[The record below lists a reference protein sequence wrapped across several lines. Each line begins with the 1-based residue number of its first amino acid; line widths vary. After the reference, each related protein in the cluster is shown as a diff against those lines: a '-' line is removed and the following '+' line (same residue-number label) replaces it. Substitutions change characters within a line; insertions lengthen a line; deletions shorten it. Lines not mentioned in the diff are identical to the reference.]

1 MWITPVMRRGLGGL
15 FLFLCFSCAQAQPQ
29 PLVAGARELVETQR
43 RIMALGEQGGSAAV
57 ASDSEARTRAGQYL
71 FHGMQ
76 EKGATLARAL
86 AAATLAKDAAAL
98 NAFFDYVERG
108 DLFDVDRLTL
118 RDVLEDWAASV
129 DPGQAPPRLTR
140 LLADLARIQARYT
153 RELSSAIAEQP
164 TRGLAA
170 KRAGWDEYMGYLRE
184 KYPADEILRSV
195 EGDLP
200 DMSRGKPSKTPEKEA
215 RALSDEISGRNLPPK
230 TLLLTFDDGPHPRY
244 TDQILAILAKY
255 KIKAMFFQVGQNLGT
270 MKDQKAVLIARNAE
284 VEKRILAAGH
294 SIANHTYSH
303 PFLPKLTDKRLT
315 EEIDSTQQLLA
326 AAVPEGPGRTAM
338 FRAPYGA
345 RNPQVLSE
353 LADRQLRS
361 VMWNIDSLDWE
372 DPLPDSVA
380 KRVIGE
386 VEKQGRGIILF
397 HDIHARSVE
406 ALPQVLDAL
415 IAKGYKFAAW
425 NGKELVVENA
435 AVPAP
440 VAEPLYRESYAVVIG
455 IDEYAAWP
463 KLRYAVNDAKAIRDT
478 LVDKY
483 GFKAQNVTLLANQDA
498 TREKIIAALGGT
510 LADARKVKREDRVFV
525 FFAGHG
531 ATRRLPSGRDLGY
544 IIPVDAAADNYQ
556 TQAISMTQLQDI
568 AEAIP
573 AKHVLFI
580 MDSCYSGLALTRGR
594 VDGGLYARELAKRG
608 ARQMFTAGGADEQV
622 ADNGPNGHSIFT
634 WTLLQGLQG
643 KADLNGDGVITASEL
658 ASHVAPIVS
667 TLSRQT
673 PAFGNLVGSEG
684 GDMIFEIGH
693 ADEYLSGESRQLDTE
708 ATQLAD
714 QIAKLKGE
722 IAAKA
727 DRNAKLRAEL
737 ASLQAAAPPATG
749 PQGGAQGSGAPATTP
764 VPPPPVLPASGA
776 MSASAHND
784 RGTNLF
790 REKQYAEAQAEFELA
805 VKADPN
811 FALAANNL
819 GFVHYRL
826 ERYPQAALWFEK
838 TVALDPKRA
847 VAYLNLGDVY
857 VKLNKRAEAKRAYEK
872 YLELAPTGR
881 GADGA
886 RQQLR
891 TL

>member
-1 MWITPVMRRGLGGL
+1 MCGL
-15 FLFLCFSCAQAQPQ
+15 AQAQTGS
-29 PLVAGARELVETQR
+29 LVGQARELIETQR
-43 RIMALGEQGGSAAV
+43 RILALHEERGSAAAGV
-57 ASDSEARTRAGQYL
+57 DAEARTRAGQYL

-76 EKGATLARAL
+76 QKTLALAQGL
-86 AAATLAKDAAAL
+86 AAASRANDNAAL
-98 NAFFDYVERG
+98 NAFLDYAERG
-108 DLFDVDRLTL
+108 DLFDVDRLAL
-118 RDVLEDWAASV
+118 RDALEEWAASQ
-129 DPGQAPPRLTR
+129 PAGPAQARLAR
-140 LLADLARIQARYT
+140 LQAEMARIQSRYG
-153 RELSSAIAEQP
+153 RELAAAMAEQP
-164 TRGLAA
+164 TRGLSA
-170 KRAGWDEYMGYLRE
+170 KRASWDEYLGFLHE
-184 KYPADEILRSV
+184 KYPADEILRTL
-195 EGDLP
+195 ENDLQ
-200 DMSRGKPSKTPEKEA
+200 DGTRGKPSRAPEKEA
-215 RALSDEISGRNLPPK
+215 RAMSDEINGGNLPAK

-244 TDQILAILAKY
+244 TDQILAILARY
-255 KIKAMFFQVGQNLGT
+255 KVKALFFQVGQNLGT
-270 MKDQKAVLIARNAE
+270 TKDQKVALARNAE
-284 VEKRILAAGH
+284 VDKRILAAGH
-294 SIANHTYSH
+294 AIANHTYSH
-303 PFLPKLTDKRLT
+303 PFLPKLDDKRLV
-315 EEIDSTQQLLA
+315 EEIDSTQQLLL

-353 LADRQLRS
+353 LADRKLRS
-361 VMWNIDSLDWE
+361 VMWNIDSRDWA
-372 DPLPDSVA
+372 DPVPDSIA
-380 KRVIGE
+380 KRVVAE
-386 VEKQGRGIILF
+386 VDKEGRGIILF
-397 HDIHARSVE
+397 HDIHARTVE

-435 AVPAP
+435 ALPAP
-440 VAEPLYRESYAVVIG
+440 ASEPLYRESYAVVIG

-463 KLRYAVNDAKAIRDT
+463 KLRYAVNDARAIRDT
-478 LVDKY
+478 LVEKY
-483 GFKAQNVTLLANQDA
+483 GFKPQNVTLLANKEA
-498 TREKIIAALGGT
+498 TRENIIAALGT
-510 LADARKVKREDRVFV
+510 SMADTRKVRREDRVFV

-544 IIPVDAAADNYQ
+544 IIPVDASAENYQ

-594 VDGGLYARELAKRG
+594 VDGNIYARELARRG

-658 ASHVAPIVS
+658 AAHVSPVVS

-684 GDMIFEIGH
+684 GDMIFETGH
-693 ADEYLSGESRQLDTE
+693 ANEYLSGESRQLDDE
-708 ATQLAD
+708 ATRLAE

-737 ASLQAAAPPATG
+737 ASLQAGQG
-749 PQGGAQGSGAPATTP
+749 PQAAQSGAPATTP
-764 VPPPPVLPASGA
+764 SPPVLPPSGP
-776 MSASAHND
+776 MTASAHND

-790 REKQYAEAQAEFELA
+790 REKQYAEAQAEFEAA

-819 GFVHYRL
+819 GYTHYRL
-826 ERYPQAALWFEK
+826 ERFPLAAQWFEK
-838 TVALDPKRA
+838 TIQLDPKRA

-857 VKLNKRAEAKRAYEK
+857 VKLNKRPEAKRAYEK

-881 GADGA
+881 GADAA
-886 RQQLR
+886 RVALKG
-891 TL
+891 L

>member
-1 MWITPVMRRGLGGL
+1 MHQIKRWSWLAGLLWALSFGQ
-15 FLFLCFSCAQAQPQ
+15 AQAQSGA
-29 PLVAGARELVETQR
+29 LVDGARELIETQR
-43 RIMALGEQGGSAAV
+43 RILALHPEGGGAA
-57 ASDSEARTRAGQYL
+57 AAGDAEARTRAGQYL

-76 EKGATLARAL
+76 QKSTALARAL
-86 AAATLAKDAAAL
+86 AAATLNRDTAAL
-98 NAFFDYVERG
+98 NAFFDYAERG

-118 RDVLEDWAASV
+118 RDALEDWAASV

-140 LLADLARIQARYT
+140 LLEDLARIQSRYT
-153 RELSSAIAEQP
+153 RELATAIAAQP
-164 TRGLAA
+164 TRGLSA
-170 KRAGWDEYMGYLRE
+170 KRAGWDEYMGYLRD
-184 KYPADEILRSV
+184 KYPPDDILRAV

-200 DMSRGKPSKTPEKEA
+200 DMTRGKPSKTPEKEA

-255 KIKAMFFQVGQNLGT
+255 KIKAMFFQVGQNLGA

-294 SIANHTYSH
+294 AIANHTYSH
-303 PFLPKLTDKRLT
+303 PFLPKLTDKRLV

-326 AAVPEGPGRTAM
+326 ASVPEGPGRTAM

-353 LADRQLRS
+353 LADRNLRS

-397 HDIHARSVE
+397 HDIHPRSVE
-406 ALPQVLDAL
+406 ALPQVLDTL

-435 AVPAP
+435 ALPAP

-455 IDEYAAWP
+455 IDDYANWP
-463 KLRYAVNDAKAIRDT
+463 KLRYAVNDAHSIRDV
-478 LVDKY
+478 LVEKY
-483 GFKAQNVTLLANQDA
+483 GFKPQNVTTLANKEA
-498 TREKIIAALGGT
+498 TRENILAALGGT
-510 LADARKVKREDRVFV
+510 LADPRKVKREDRVFV

-531 ATRRLPSGRDLGY
+531 ATRHLPSGRDLGY
-544 IIPVDAAADNYQ
+544 IVPVDAAAENYQ
-556 TQAISMTQLQDI
+556 AQAISMTQLQDI

-580 MDSCYSGLALTRGR
+580 MDSCYSGLALTRGGAR
-594 VDGGLYARELAKRG
+594 PDGGIYARELARRG

-643 KADLNGDGVITASEL
+643 KADLNGDGLITASEL
-658 ASHVAPIVS
+658 AAHVAPIVS

-684 GDMIFEIGH
+684 GDMVFETGH
-693 ADEYLSGESRQLDTE
+693 ASEYLTGESTQLDDE
-708 ATQLAD
+708 ATRLAD
-714 QIAKLKGE
+714 QITKLKGE

-727 DRNAKLRAEL
+727 ERNAKLRAEL
-737 ASLQAAAPPATG
+737 ASLQTATPAGASTTPDKPAAAPLPA
-749 PQGGAQGSGAPATTP
+749 PPA
-764 VPPPPVLPASGA
+764 PPVLPASGT

-784 RGTNLF
+784 RGTALF
-790 REKQYAEAQAEFELA
+790 RERQYAEAQAEFEAA

-819 GFVHYRL
+819 GYTHYKL
-826 ERYPQAALWFEK
+826 ERYPLAAQWFEK
-838 TVALDPKRA
+838 TLALDPKRA

-857 VKLNKRAEAKRAYEK
+857 AKLGKKPEAKRAYEK

-881 GADGA
+881 AADTV
-886 RQQLR
+886 RQQMR